1 MLKVFT
7 SKRKGN
13 PSRLVPLPENTADA
27 LVGYV
32 ETSRRIL
39 MRKLEKERWV
49 YRSKMGFLYE
59 AWPNLSSGN
68 HNSTLFRS

>member
-39 MRKLEKERWV
+39 MRKLEK
-49 YRSKMGFLYE
+49 KNAGFIDPKW
-59 AWPNLSSGN
+59 AFVRGVAKS
-68 HNSTLFRS
+68 